1 MTGKI
6 YLNFAYKTQK
16 GRSRGDIP
24 DKLIY
29 KRLLLLEKLSQEL
42 MIWKNSY
49 ILDEDSLSTDRS
61 S

>member
-6 YLNFAYKTQK
+6 YQNFAYTKK

-42 MIWKNSY
+42 M
-49 ILDEDSLSTDRS
+49 T
-61 S
+61 

>member
-6 YLNFAYKTQK
+6 YQNFADTQK
-16 GRSRGDIP
+16 GRGRGDIP

-42 MIWKNSY
+42 MIWKKSY
-49 ILDEDSLSTDRS
+49 ILDGDSLSTDRKS
-61 S
+61 